1 MAAPDLP
8 CSDRGFQTAK
18 GTKKFQRWHPPAP
31 IYRLQKDRSR
41 HIPSVKPQCEN
52 GWTWKILLTFPIL
65 PMPTCPLSDD
75 VAQQEA
81 VRFTLTRL
89 SSHKKLPTLPG
100 IHPSGPF
107 QHHPFNLILSACS
120 SQPLR
125 WSAAKS
131 RLPNPLHHLGRD
143 GVGRRNQKR
152 GQPDPKE
159 PTHRLGLSCVA

>member
-89 SSHKKLPTLPG
+89 SSHKKLPTLPE
-100 IHPSGPF
+100 IHPFGPF
-107 QHHPFNLILSACS
+107 QHHPSKPD
-120 SQPLR
+120 PLR
-125 WSAAKS
+125 LLTPAPSMFTPLRVVSPILFIISVGMEWVVGIKKEIRQTQRN
-131 RLPNPLHHLGRD
+131 RL
-143 GVGRRNQKR
+143 
-152 GQPDPKE
+152 
-159 PTHRLGLSCVA
+159 TA